1 MNTTNFSFLPSFFD
15 VMNAARD
22 NNDMAVL
29 AACFRVLKAV
39 KNNRNWRQQDC
50 DLVASFAPFS

>member
-1 MNTTNFSFLPSFFD
+1 MSMNLLPSFFH

-22 NNDMAVL
+22 NKDMAVL

-39 KNNRNWRQQDC
+39 KSNRNARQQDC
-50 DLVASFAPFS
+50 DLVASFVQFS